1 MMFKH
6 QLLGLLILI
15 NFTFIQIGYTQP
27 DSLDIKVRGFLSANK
42 YNWQDMNVPEEDGR
56 VLYDI
61 IIESGYKSA
70 LEIGTSTG
78 RSGIWIAWALSKTGG
93 KLITIEIDEERFQIA
108 KRNFRN
114 AGLSEYVDQRLGDAH
129 EIVPELEGPFDFV
142 FIDADKTGYTG
153 YLKNLI
159 PKLKPGGCFTAHNVS
174 NTYITGI
181 DEFLEYLQQMDSLK
195 TSIDHSSSS
204 GISVSYKKK

>member
-6 QLLGLLILI
+6 HLLGLLILI

-27 DSLDIKVRGFLSANK
+27 DSLDITVKRFLSANK
-42 YNWQDMNVPEEDGR
+42 FNWQDMNVPEEDGR
-56 VLYDI
+56 VLYDL
-61 IIESGYKSA
+61 IIENGYKSA

-114 AGLSEYVDQRLGDAH
+114 AGLIEHVDLRLGDAH
-129 EIVPELEGPFDFV
+129 KIVPELAGLFDFV
-142 FIDADKTGYTG
+142 FIDADKTGYVN
-153 YLKNLI
+153 YLKYLL

-174 NTYITGI
+174 NTYMTGI
-181 DEFLEYLQQMDSLK
+181 DEFLEFLQQMDSLK
-195 TSIDHSSSS
+195 TSIDHSSRS
-204 GISVSYKKK
+204 GISISYKKK

>member
-15 NFTFIQIGYTQP
+15 NFTFIQIGYTQT
-27 DSLDIKVRGFLSANK
+27 DSLDIKVTGFLSANK

-61 IIESGYKSA
+61 IIKNGYKAA

-114 AGLSEYVDQRLGDAH
+114 AGLIEHVDLRLGDAH
-129 EIVPELEGPFDFV
+129 KIVPELAGLFDFV
-142 FIDADKTGYTG
+142 FIDADKTGYVN
-153 YLKNLI
+153 YLKYLL

-174 NTYITGI
+174 NTYMTGI
-181 DEFLEYLQQMDSLK
+181 DEFLEFLQQMDSLK
-195 TSIDHSSSS
+195 TSIDHSSRS
-204 GISVSYKKK
+204 GISISYKKK